1 MPGQRQPAPA
11 GQGPSRQ
18 QRDNNPRLLSPA
30 QPSHAGLGTQCKR
43 ASSLCISLH
52 LPPPLGLSLRRGKGQ
67 WHLGSVPQAA
77 PRVPLPCATS
87 LTQPLCTNT
96 FTCVLLLRGRGAC
109 PITTTPQSPCPD
121 RGQPSCSSRACPG
134 PLPHSG
140 HVPGQLGHCNAP
152 VQEAQA
158 VLSPPGHP
166 RGAASCP
173 IPDRLGPAVGALV
186 NKAFPVHGGHGQ
198 WQSLV
203 PAGSSLCS
211 TH

>member
-1 MPGQRQPAPA
+1 MQTCFFPLHFPAPSTTSGTVLEERERTVA
-11 GQGPSRQ
+11 PQ
-18 QRDNNPRLLSPA
+18 LS
-30 QPSHAGLGTQCKR
+30 
-43 ASSLCISLH
+43 SSGSTEGAFALCHIPHS
-52 LPPPLGLSLRRGKGQ
+52 S
-67 WHLGSVPQAA
+67 
-77 PRVPLPCATS
+77 
-87 LTQPLCTNT
+87 QPLCTNT
-96 FTCVLLLRGRGAC
+96 FTCALLLRGRGAC
-109 PITTTPQSPCPD
+109 PITTTAQSPCPD
-121 RGQPSCSSRACPG
+121 QGQPSCSSRACPG
-134 PLPHSG
+134 PLPRSG